1 MLLDKDGTVRNNAP
15 SSGFKRK
22 ISSMEKGWK
31 FLNILS
37 KTALS
42 KDVQILSPP
51 LTPLNGETKCL
62 NSRIVVL

>member
-1 MLLDKDGTVRNNAP
+1 MLLGKEGTVRHNAP
-15 SSGFKRK
+15 ISELKRK

-42 KDVQILSPP
+42 KDVQILSPHHLLP
-51 LTPLNGETKCL
+51 
-62 NSRIVVL
+62 